1 MNMSSGDLEILKAE
15 IDSLYKIE
23 ALIRDLR
30 QEKESRARGILA
42 KQVLCAQ
49 D

>member
-23 ALIRDLR
+23 SLIRDLR
-30 QEKESRARGILA
+30 QEKESRVRNILA
-42 KQVLCAQ
+42 KQVLYTQ